1 MLLLMMM
8 LTTAS
13 AWATDITVTYKISVS
28 GGTLSKPV
36 ATITNAAT
44 GTTVCTWD
52 NGYKTLWPANE
63 THVLGDNYGI
73 TLTPDRDLDK
83 TGKNENGKNASTTAF
98 KTEGN
103 TTFTVNVRNSQYY
116 LKSVTFKEDD
126 KVKASLEVAPNNRSG
141 NVTIEGEK
149 FFNYITVELTTNRYY
164 SLTPSGSISINTTPA
179 RTYNDTYYY
188 TAGTN
193 INVTPTNASCIV
205 EGVSGVD
212 NATIAND
219 KRRFSFTMPAKDVS
233 LSASLA
239 EVHTISGVP
248 NEVSISDPYTTIN
261 GTNFYLSGQA
271 YTLTAP
277 TYKAFSSFTATGAA
291 NCTLTSSRNIA
302 TVTIGT
308 ADVTVNAELLVNAG
322 TCGENATWRVSD
334 ENNDGTFETLHI
346 EGTGDMANYAESILT
361 GTITPWNMEEYNRTI
376 TTVNIADGI
385 TSIGNACFAGLNF
398 LTEITLPS
406 SVSSIG
412 AFAFQNCL
420 MLTRINIQ
428 KTDGVVYL
436 TYYGAFN
443 NCSALSTIVVPT
455 PALALQYATA
465 SNWTTLASKLRTEFG
480 GQIFGVTNEGGT
492 AAYKIATAADLR
504 NLAAAVKAAANISS
518 GKTFRQTAD
527 IDLNDGQG
535 NFTPIGFRG
544 GNWSFKGIYDGG
556 SHTISGLT
564 VSGEYDNAGLF
575 GWVNHGTVKNVI
587 LVSPSVTSTYSS
599 TLSICVGALVG
610 YSEYATIE
618 NCHAVSPTVSAT
630 GSGSGEKFI
639 GALIG
644 ELNSGSSVTNCYY
657 YRGNQ
662 SNAIGG
668 GIGLYGITITR
679 LSAAHLV
686 NPATGVTIQ
695 TEMAADLGFSC
706 DSDDDGTPEN
716 YWREGAELTLAS
728 DLTTDEQGYTIGF
741 TTTAGTINDQTLTVG
756 DDATVSTTLVAIDW
770 AKESSGN
777 DANHPYMI
785 YNKDQL
791 LLLAYRVNGTHGE
804 TRQTDG
810 YKYKYFKLGADIEFD
825 PDDLTLDNGQSNYE
839 AIGDGTNNFDFQG
852 DFDGADFTVSG
863 IRIRKTGSDTTDKYQ
878 GLFGEIYNAN
888 VHNVHLTDARIYG
901 YYHIGGI
908 VGYNMGTVSNCTVT
922 ESDITI
928 TNGSKNYYGIICAT
942 NVGTLSHN
950 YYRHCTVN
958 GNAVTSGKGCQ
969 GKDVTAND
977 GAVPMYVAYI
987 DADGN
992 QQRCIDYT
1000 EVTSDMTADKSGK
1013 INWESGTYVVK
1024 SDVTLSGCIRFIGEV
1039 INLIVCDGKTLT
1051 VNGSKGAFDGSTLNI
1066 YAQST
1071 GTGAVNVKKYTSC
1084 NHLNIA
1090 GGMVTLDADGDSYG
1104 LYINSAD
1111 GSGLTVNGGDVT
1123 ILNNNGSLG
1132 AICFDSSGFVTL
1144 NGGKL
1149 TVTNNA
1155 GNSYNA
1161 IEGAYS
1167 NTINFNGGT
1176 AEINGRI
1183 VVFQNINLNGGNVT
1197 VNGEIYEKAGYTVT
1211 YDFTHVTD
1219 SYYIQSFSDNLYSE
1233 DDRTITIADGKAFY
1247 NGSEVLSGTV
1257 TDMDKLNGK
1266 TLIGVDVLEDASN
1279 NDVAALA
1286 TSLNGKQ
1293 TNIALNGRTLWKDG
1307 AWNTLCLPFDV
1318 EIKESVLDGADVRE
1332 LADANLTDEVLTLN
1346 FSKEG
1351 EVSTIEAGKP
1361 YIIKWEKGEN
1371 LVSPVFKGVTVK
1383 SGLTDFESSDGK
1395 VNFKGT
1401 YAPLSWTEE
1410 TPSIL
1415 FVGAKNTLNWPL
1427 DGAHLNAFRAYFEL
1441 DPNAHAREFVMNF
1454 DGGSEETGIDS
1465 MHNSECLML
1474 NRADAWYTVNGV
1486 KLDGRPTAKGM
1497 YIRNGKKVV
1506 IK

>member
-13 AWATDITVTYKISVS
+13 AWATDITITYKISVS
-28 GGTLSKPV
+28 GVKPQ

-44 GTTVCTWD
+44 GATVCTW
-52 NGYKTLWPANE
+52 NHGINTLWPANE
-63 THVLGDNYGI
+63 THELNDQYGI
-73 TLTPDRDLDK
+73 SLKPNRDLDM
-83 TGKNENGKNASTTAF
+83 TGENEQGKKVSPKAF
-98 KTEGN
+98 KTEQ
-103 TTFTVNVRNSQYY
+103 TTRFTVNVGNSQYY
-116 LKSVTFKEDD
+116 LKSVTFKEDNT
-126 KVKASLEVAPNNRSG
+126 VKASLEVAPNNNSG
-141 NVTIEGEK
+141 DVTITGQK
-149 FFNYITVELTTNRYY
+149 FFNYITVELTTDRYY
-164 SLTPSGSISINTTPA
+164 RLTPSGALSITTTPA
-179 RTYNDTYYY
+179 RTYNNAKYY
-188 TAGTN
+188 TAGTD
-193 INVTPTNASCIV
+193 ITIVPTNASCIV
-205 EGVSGVD
+205 EGVSGVN
-212 NATIAND
+212 NATIAAD
-219 KRRFSFTMPAKDVS
+219 KRSFSFAMPAGNIS
-233 LSASLA
+233 PSASLA

-248 NEVSISDPYTTIN
+248 NDVSISDPYTTIGN
-261 GTNFYLSGQA
+261 IKYYLKNQT

-277 TYKAFSSFTATGAA
+277 TNKAFSSFTATGAA
-291 NCTLTSSRNIA
+291 SSNVAANKKSA
-302 TVTIGT
+302 TITIGT
-308 ADVTVNAELLVNAG
+308 NNVTVSATMLTISG

-346 EGTGDMANYAESILT
+346 EGTGDMANYADAIFY
-361 GTITPWNMEEYNRTI
+361 GTIAPWLKDFQKTI

-385 TSIGNACFAGLNF
+385 TSIGNASFGALNY

-412 AFAFQNCL
+412 GDAFQSCFN
-420 MLTRINIQ
+420 LTRINIQ

-436 TYYGAFN
+436 ADYGAFN

-527 IDLNDGQG
+527 IDLNDGQD

-770 AKESSGN
+770 AKESTGN

-804 TRQTDG
+804 TANT
-810 YKYKYFKLGADIEFD
+810 YENKYFKLGADIEFD

-839 AIGDGTNNFDFQG
+839 AIGRYDGTDYYFKGN
-852 DFDGADFTVSG
+852 FDGADFTVSG
-863 IRIRKTGSDTTDKYQ
+863 IRIRKTGTGDTDKYQ
-878 GLFGEIYNAN
+878 GLFGEIHNAN
-888 VHNVHLTDARIYG
+888 VHNVHLTDTRIYC
-901 YYHIGGI
+901 YYHVGGI

-928 TNGSKNYYGIICAT
+928 TNGSTDYYGIICAT

-1000 EVTSDMTADKSGK
+1000 EVTSDMTADRYGK

-1123 ILNNNGSLG
+1123 ILNNNGSQG
-1132 AICFDSSGFVTL
+1132 AICFNSRGFVTL

-1307 AWNTLCLPFDV
+1307 DWNTLCLPFDV
-1318 EIKESVLDGADVRE
+1318 TIKESVLDGADVRA
-1332 LADANLTDEVLTLN
+1332 LDNADLTNDVLTLN
-1346 FSKEG
+1346 FTKEG
-1351 EVSTIEAGKP
+1351 AVSKIEAGKP

-1454 DGGSEETGIDS
+1454 DGETTGISNTD
-1465 MHNSECLML
+1465 
-1474 NRADAWYTVNGV
+1474 RTDYTDKADAWYTVNGV
-1486 KLDGRPTAKGM
+1486 RLSAKPTTKGM
-1497 YIRNGKKVV
+1497 YIKNGKKVV
-1506 IK
+1506 VK

>member
-28 GGTLSKPV
+28 GSTLSKPV

-52 NGYKTLWPANE
+52 NGYKTLWPAN
-63 THVLGDNYGI
+63 VLHEFSDNYGI
-73 TLTPDRDLDK
+73 TLRPDRDLDK

-116 LKSVTFKEDD
+116 LKSVTFKEDNI
-126 KVKASLEVAPNNRSG
+126 VKASLEVAPNNRSG

-179 RTYNDTYYY
+179 RTYNDTFYY

-248 NEVSISDPYTTIN
+248 NDVSISDPYTTIN

-346 EGTGDMANYAESILT
+346 EGTGDMTNYAVYT
-361 GTITPWNMEEYNRTI
+361 MQGTITPWQLNFKRTI
-376 TTVNIADGI
+376 TAVNIANGI
-385 TSIGNACFAGLNF
+385 TSIGDACFSGLNYI
-398 LTEITLPS
+398 TEVTLPS

-412 AFAFQNCL
+412 AFAFQNCP

-436 TYYGAFN
+436 TYYGAFY
-443 NCSALSTIVVPT
+443 NCTALSAIVVPT

-480 GQIFGVTNEGGT
+480 GQIFAATNEGGT
-492 AAYKIATAADLR
+492 VAYKIATAADLR
-504 NLAAAVKAAANISS
+504 NLAAAVDASANISS

-527 IDLNDGQG
+527 IDLSSSD
-535 NFTPIGFRG
+535 FTPIGSNCQFRG
-544 GNWSFKGIYDGG
+544 TYDGG

-564 VSGEYDNAGLF
+564 VSSDYDNAGLF
-575 GWVNHGTVKNVI
+575 GYVYQGTVKNVI
-587 LVSPSVTSTYSS
+587 LVSPSVTSTKTSDI
-599 TLSICVGALVG
+599 SISVGALAG
-610 YSEYATIE
+610 YCVYAIIE
-618 NCHAVSPTVSAT
+618 NCHAVNPTISAT
-630 GSGSGEKFI
+630 GTGSEGKRL

-644 ELNSGSSVTNCYY
+644 ELGIRSSVTNCYY
-657 YRGNQ
+657 YRGKQ
-662 SNAIGG
+662 SNAIGYG
-668 GIGLYGITITR
+668 VGLNGRIITNV
-679 LSAAHLV
+679 SAAHLV
-686 NPATGVTIQ
+686 TPATGVTIQ

-756 DDATVSTTLVAIDW
+756 DDDATVSTALVAIDW

-804 TRQTDG
+804 TANT
-810 YKYKYFKLGADIEFD
+810 YENKYFKLGADIEFD

-839 AIGDGTNNFDFQG
+839 AIGRYDGTDYYFKGN
-852 DFDGADFTVSG
+852 FDGADFTVSG
-863 IRIRKTGSDTTDKYQ
+863 IRIRKTGTGDTDKYQ
-878 GLFGEIYNAN
+878 GLFGEIHNAN
-888 VHNVHLTDARIYG
+888 VHNVHLTDTRIYC
-901 YYHIGGI
+901 YYHVGGI

-928 TNGSKNYYGIICAT
+928 TNGSTDYYGIICAT

-969 GKDVTAND
+969 GADVTAND

-1000 EVTSDMTADKSGK
+1000 EVTSDMTADKYGK
-1013 INWESGTYVVK
+1013 WESGTYVVK
-1024 SDVTLSGCIRFIGEV
+1024 SDVTLSGCIKFIGEV

-1071 GTGAVNVKKYTSC
+1071 GTGAVNVKKHTSC

-1104 LYINSAD
+1104 LYINSAG

-1123 ILNNNGSLG
+1123 ILNNNGSQG
-1132 AICFDSSGFVTL
+1132 AICFNSRGFVTL

-1197 VNGEIYEKAGYTVT
+1197 VNGEIYKNAGYTVT

-1318 EIKESVLDGADVRE
+1318 TIKESVLDGADVRA
-1332 LADANLTDEVLTLN
+1332 LADA
-1346 FSKEG
+1346 
-1351 EVSTIEAGKP
+1351 
-1361 YIIKWEKGEN
+1361 
-1371 LVSPVFKGVTVK
+1371 
-1383 SGLTDFESSDGK
+1383 
-1395 VNFKGT
+1395 
-1401 YAPLSWTEE
+1401 
-1410 TPSIL
+1410 
-1415 FVGAKNTLNWPL
+1415 
-1427 DGAHLNAFRAYFEL
+1427 EL
-1441 DPNAHAREFVMNF
+1441 HQ
-1454 DGGSEETGIDS
+1454 GGRGQ
-1465 MHNSECLML
+1465 
-1474 NRADAWYTVNGV
+1474 
-1486 KLDGRPTAKGM
+1486 
-1497 YIRNGKKVV
+1497 
-1506 IK
+1506 

>member
-1 MLLLMMM
+1 
-8 LTTAS
+8 
-13 AWATDITVTYKISVS
+13 
-28 GGTLSKPV
+28 
-36 ATITNAAT
+36 
-44 GTTVCTWD
+44 
-52 NGYKTLWPANE
+52 
-63 THVLGDNYGI
+63 
-73 TLTPDRDLDK
+73 
-83 TGKNENGKNASTTAF
+83 
-98 KTEGN
+98 
-103 TTFTVNVRNSQYY
+103 
-116 LKSVTFKEDD
+116 
-126 KVKASLEVAPNNRSG
+126 
-141 NVTIEGEK
+141 
-149 FFNYITVELTTNRYY
+149 
-164 SLTPSGSISINTTPA
+164 
-179 RTYNDTYYY
+179 
-188 TAGTN
+188 
-193 INVTPTNASCIV
+193 
-205 EGVSGVD
+205 
-212 NATIAND
+212 
-219 KRRFSFTMPAKDVS
+219 MPAS
-233 LSASLA
+233 SA
-239 EVHTISGVP
+239 
-248 NEVSISDPYTTIN
+248 N
-261 GTNFYLSGQA
+261 
-271 YTLTAP
+271 
-277 TYKAFSSFTATGAA
+277 
-291 NCTLTSSRNIA
+291 
-302 TVTIGT
+302 
-308 ADVTVNAELLVNAG
+308 
-322 TCGENATWRVSD
+322 
-334 ENNDGTFETLHI
+334 
-346 EGTGDMANYAESILT
+346 
-361 GTITPWNMEEYNRTI
+361 
-376 TTVNIADGI
+376 
-385 TSIGNACFAGLNF
+385 
-398 LTEITLPS
+398 
-406 SVSSIG
+406 
-412 AFAFQNCL
+412 
-420 MLTRINIQ
+420 
-428 KTDGVVYL
+428 
-436 TYYGAFN
+436 
-443 NCSALSTIVVPT
+443 
-455 PALALQYATA
+455 
-465 SNWTTLASKLRTEFG
+465 
-480 GQIFGVTNEGGT
+480 
-492 AAYKIATAADLR
+492 
-504 NLAAAVKAAANISS
+504 
-518 GKTFRQTAD
+518 
-527 IDLNDGQG
+527 
-535 NFTPIGFRG
+535 
-544 GNWSFKGIYDGG
+544 
-556 SHTISGLT
+556 
-564 VSGEYDNAGLF
+564 YDNAGLF
-575 GWVNHGTVKNVI
+575 GYVYQGTVKNVI
-587 LVSPSVTSTYSS
+587 LVSPSVTSTKTSDI
-599 TLSICVGALVG
+599 SISVGALAG
-610 YSEYATIE
+610 YCVYAIIE
-618 NCHAVSPTVSAT
+618 NCHAVNPTISAT
-630 GSGSGEKFI
+630 GTGSEGKRL

-644 ELNSGSSVTNCYY
+644 ELGIRSSVTNCYY
-657 YRGNQ
+657 YRGKQ
-662 SNAIGG
+662 SNAIGYG
-668 GIGLYGITITR
+668 VGLNGRIITNV
-679 LSAAHLV
+679 SAAHLV
-686 NPATGVTIQ
+686 TPATGVTIQ

-756 DDATVSTTLVAIDW
+756 DDDATVSTTLVAIDW

-804 TRQTDG
+804 TANT
-810 YKYKYFKLGADIEFD
+810 YENKYFKLGADIEFD

-839 AIGDGTNNFDFQG
+839 AIGRYDGTDYYFKGN
-852 DFDGADFTVSG
+852 FDGADFTVSG
-863 IRIRKTGSDTTDKYQ
+863 IRIRKTGTGDTDKYQ
-878 GLFGEIYNAN
+878 GLFGEIHNAN
-888 VHNVHLTDARIYG
+888 VHNVHLTDTRIYC
-901 YYHIGGI
+901 YYHVGGI

-928 TNGSKNYYGIICAT
+928 TNGSTDYYGIICAT

-969 GKDVTAND
+969 GADVTAND

-1000 EVTSDMTADKSGK
+1000 EVTSDMTADKYGK
-1013 INWESGTYVVK
+1013 WESGTYVVK
-1024 SDVTLSGCIRFIGEV
+1024 SDVTLSGCIKFIGEV

-1071 GTGAVNVKKYTSC
+1071 GTGAVNVKKHTSC

-1197 VNGEIYEKAGYTVT
+1197 VNGEIYENAEYTVT

-1219 SYYIQSFSDNLYSE
+1219 SYYIQSFRDKLYSE

-1318 EIKESVLDGADVRE
+1318 TIKESVLDGADVRA
-1332 LADANLTDEVLTLN
+1332 LDNADLTNDVLTLN
-1346 FSKEG
+1346 FTKEG
-1351 EVSTIEAGKP
+1351 AVNKIEAGKP

-1454 DGGSEETGIDS
+1454 DGGSEETGIIS
-1465 MHNSECLML
+1465 LSKEP
-1474 NRADAWYTVNGV
+1474 RSQGEADAWYTVNGV

>member
-28 GGTLSKPV
+28 GSTLSKPV

-52 NGYKTLWPANE
+52 NGYKTLWPAN
-63 THVLGDNYGI
+63 VLHEFSDNYGI
-73 TLTPDRDLDK
+73 TLRPDRDLDK

-116 LKSVTFKEDD
+116 LKSVTFKEDNE
-126 KVKASLEVAPNNRSG
+126 VKASLEVAPNNRSG

-248 NEVSISDPYTTIN
+248 NDVSISDPYTTIN

-436 TYYGAFN
+436 ADYGAFY
-443 NCSALSTIVVPT
+443 NCNALSAIVVPT

-465 SNWTTLASKLRTEFG
+465 DKWTTLASKLRTEFG

-504 NLAAAVKAAANISS
+504 NLAAAVDASATT

-527 IDLNDGQG
+527 IDLSSSD
-535 NFTPIGFRG
+535 FTPIASNCQFRG
-544 GNWSFKGIYDGG
+544 TYDGG

-564 VSGEYDNAGLF
+564 VSSDYDNAGLF
-575 GWVNHGTVKNVI
+575 GYVYQGTVKNVI
-587 LVSPSVTSTYSS
+587 LVSPSVTSTKTSDI
-599 TLSICVGALVG
+599 SISVGALAG
-610 YSEYATIE
+610 YCVYAIIE
-618 NCHAVSPTVSAT
+618 NCHAVNPTISAT
-630 GSGSGEKFI
+630 GTGSGGKRL

-644 ELNSGSSVTNCYY
+644 ELGIRSSVTNCYY
-657 YRGNQ
+657 YRGKQ
-662 SNAIGG
+662 SNAIGYG
-668 GIGLYGITITR
+668 VGLNGRIITNV
-679 LSAAHLV
+679 SAAHLV
-686 NPATGVTIQ
+686 TPATGVTIQ
-695 TEMAADLGFSC
+695 TEMAANLGFSC

-716 YWREGAELTLAS
+716 YWREGAEPTLAS

-804 TRQTDG
+804 TANT
-810 YKYKYFKLGADIEFD
+810 YENKYFKLGADIEFD

-839 AIGDGTNNFDFQG
+839 AIGRYDGTDYYFKGN
-852 DFDGADFTVSG
+852 FDGADFTVSG
-863 IRIRKTGSDTTDKYQ
+863 IRIRKTGTGDTDKYQ
-878 GLFGEIYNAN
+878 GLFGEIHNAN
-888 VHNVHLTDARIYG
+888 VHNVHLTDTRIYC
-901 YYHIGGI
+901 YYHVGGI

-928 TNGSKNYYGIICAT
+928 TNGSTDYYGIICAT

-977 GAVPMYVAYI
+977 GTVPMYVAYI

-1000 EVTSDMTADKSGK
+1000 EVTSDMTADEYGR

-1024 SDVTLSGCIRFIGEV
+1024 SDVTLSGCIRFIGKV

-1071 GTGAVNVKKYTSC
+1071 GTGAVNVKKHTSC

-1197 VNGEIYEKAGYTVT
+1197 VNGEIYENAEYTVT

-1219 SYYIQSFSDNLYSE
+1219 SYYIQSFRDKLYSE

-1318 EIKESVLDGADVRE
+1318 TIKESVLDGADVRA
-1332 LADANLTDEVLTLN
+1332 LDNADLTNDVLTLN
-1346 FSKEG
+1346 FTKEG
-1351 EVSTIEAGKP
+1351 AVNKIEAGKP

-1454 DGGSEETGIDS
+1454 DGGSEETGIIS
-1465 MHNSECLML
+1465 LSKEP
-1474 NRADAWYTVNGV
+1474 RSQGEADAWYTVNGV